1 MKFPDGIAVS
11 PDGTNVQ
18 RIEVAFEGPENG
30 GGWAVL
36 PLDDLVRYKH
46 VAQVVGMVA
55 FRLNG
60 LRGVVLDAHAVG
72 AGLLTAWVGDP
83 GTEMSRVLEQMGAPV
98 VASGSLQEP
107 GAVGAG
113 SCWLAGPPRAAWRAP
128 EASGGHPPQG
138 GGGGGGQVPSVGV
151 SPAVESYPERATQK
165 GPEAP

>member
-1 MKFPDGIAVS
+1 MKFPEGIAVS
-11 PDGTNVQ
+11 PDGTKVQ

-83 GTEMSRVLEQMGAPV
+83 GTEMSGVLEQMGAPV
-98 VASGSLQEP
+98 AASAGPTAPMASGWGE
-107 GAVGAG
+107 GR
-113 SCWLAGPPRAAWRAP
+113 RAR
-128 EASGGHPPQG
+128 
-138 GGGGGGQVPSVGV
+138 
-151 SPAVESYPERATQK
+151 
-165 GPEAP
+165 